1 MHASAEKHHSNS
13 CSSVVLAVYSNSIKT
28 IAPSKEDILCA
39 VAESLHLKLVKHD
52 HSFASCKELEP
63 IESNWSM
70 QVSWNSNCLWY
81 ILSKCHDAVG

>member
-13 CSSVVLAVYSNSIKT
+13 CSSVVLAVYSNSSKT

-39 VAESLHLKLVKHD
+39 ESLHLKLVKHY

-63 IESNWSM
+63 IESN
-70 QVSWNSNCLWY
+70 
-81 ILSKCHDAVG
+81 